1 MTDTL
6 SPSSRTVLTWT
17 PLLLALFELA
27 VYLSNDMFLPALPAM
42 RRDLSEGPG
51 LAQQTLTLWFLGG
64 ALFNLLL
71 GPVSDRFGRRPV
83 LLVWGVLF
91 CASSFVCATTSDSA
105 VFLTARFLQGATVA
119 AVAVCGYATVHELMD
134 EQAAVKTLAWM
145 GMLTVLA
152 PAFGPTLGGIV
163 VEWWAWRPI
172 FGLIGAAAAV
182 IVLLIAWRVPES
194 HPAARRTS
202 LHPGEI
208 LARYGRLLGN
218 PAFTIN
224 TASASILFGGTLAWI
239 VSSPHL
245 LVEVQGY
252 SPVRYGLTQLVLF
265 VGFMIGAAVVNG
277 QISALRKDAFT
288 RAGITLA
295 LAGGLLLVLAGRVTD
310 AIWPLLA
317 GVFVYN
323 VGNGLTF
330 AIFQRMAM
338 DGSTEPAGA
347 KMAMF
352 ATAMVSCATLSSL
365 LASLAGRDMWRFVA
379 LMFTGAA
386 LAVAVIRLSWRRRL
400 VLELS
405 GE

>member
-1 MTDTL
+1 MSL
-6 SPSSRTVLTWT
+6 SSRSALTWT
-17 PLLLALFELA
+17 PLLLAMFELA
-27 VYLSNDMFLPALPAM
+27 VYLSNDMFLPALPVM
-42 RRDLSEGPG
+42 RSDLSAGTS

-64 ALFNLLL
+64 AVFNLLL
-71 GPVSDRFGRRPV
+71 GPVSDRFGRKPV
-83 LLVWGVLF
+83 LLAWGVLF
-91 CASSFVCATTSDSA
+91 CASSLVCATTSDIA
-105 VFLTARFLQGATVA
+105 AFLTARFLQGATVA
-119 AVAVCGYATVHELMD
+119 AVAVCGYATIHELMD
-134 EQAAVKTLAWM
+134 ETAAVKTLGWM
-145 GMLTVLA
+145 SFLTVLA

-172 FGLIGAAAAV
+172 FGLIGAAAAI

-202 LHPGEI
+202 LQMSGVI
-208 LARYGRLLGN
+208 ARYRRVLGS
-218 PAFTIN
+218 PAFMVN
-224 TASASILFGGTLAWI
+224 TASAAILFGGTLAWI

-252 SPVRYGLTQLVLF
+252 SPVRYGLTQLLLF
-265 VGFMIGAAVVNG
+265 IGFMIGAAVVNG
-277 QISALRKDAFT
+277 QVSALRKEVFT

-295 LAGGLLLVLAGRVTD
+295 FTGGLLMLLSGWAFESV
-310 AIWPLLA
+310 WPLLA

-338 DGSTEPAGA
+338 DGSAEPAGA

-365 LASLAGRDMWRFVA
+365 LASFAGRDMWRFVA
-379 LMFTGAA
+379 LMFTVAA
-386 LAVAVIRLSWRRRL
+386 IAVAAIRLSWRRRR